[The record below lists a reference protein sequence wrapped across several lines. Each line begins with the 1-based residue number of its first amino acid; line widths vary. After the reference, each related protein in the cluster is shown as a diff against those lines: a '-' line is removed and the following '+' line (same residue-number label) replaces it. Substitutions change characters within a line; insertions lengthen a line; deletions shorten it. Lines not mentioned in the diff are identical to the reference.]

1 MMSNEPKTR
10 IIENP
15 FNMDIIEMALDNFE
29 ENYKRK
35 LGKEQANWVA
45 RMLPWYQEWMNEQM
59 PCFQGRWVF
68 ELFHSDHPV
77 LWHTDTIAGNDGDI
91 GFILPYDWEGHK
103 PATIAYKW
111 WTDRRVK
118 YAGNNEIRYTDND
131 ELALMV
137 EDIPEVDL
145 TFEWEK
151 DKALLF
157 DCRQL
162 HTARKLERPAWK
174 EFIIGFVV

>member
-1 MMSNEPKTR
+1 MAQMTQKT
-10 IIENP
+10 NQ
-15 FNMDIIEMALDNFE
+15 FNL
-29 ENYKRK
+29 
-35 LGKEQANWVA
+35 
-45 RMLPWYQEWMNEQM
+45 
-59 PCFQGRWVF
+59 
-68 ELFHSDHPV
+68 
-77 LWHTDTIAGNDGDI
+77 TT
-91 GFILPYDWEGHK
+91 
-103 PATIAYKW
+103 
-111 WTDRRVK
+111 
-118 YAGNNEIRYTDND
+118 IRYTEND

-162 HTARKLERPAWK
+162 HTARKFERPAWK